1 MGEYQ
6 DESKPTL
13 TPSNKEERD
22 PMEVLEKM
30 KQLKKLKMQKKI
42 DSLQN
47 RPASSQEVTCPET
60 SDPPS
65 FVRPQS
71 NPEGNNKKSR
81 PFSCYDQNDSHFD
94 DMLGRIQKLREERKQ
109 ILEDMSNMKN
119 AFCDDENTNKE
130 IAGESKDLDGTPHA
144 SE

>member
-1 MGEYQ
+1 
-6 DESKPTL
+6 
-13 TPSNKEERD
+13 
-22 PMEVLEKM
+22 
-30 KQLKKLKMQKKI
+30 MQKKI
-42 DSLQN
+42 ESLQN

-60 SDPPS
+60 SEPPS
-65 FVRPQS
+65 YVRQQS

-81 PFSCYDQNDSHFD
+81 PFSCYDQNDSNFD

-130 IAGESKDLDGTPHA
+130 MADESKDDFIVIEDNYNPEIIEAGKDKLTPFHSVHVA
-144 SE
+144 TLV